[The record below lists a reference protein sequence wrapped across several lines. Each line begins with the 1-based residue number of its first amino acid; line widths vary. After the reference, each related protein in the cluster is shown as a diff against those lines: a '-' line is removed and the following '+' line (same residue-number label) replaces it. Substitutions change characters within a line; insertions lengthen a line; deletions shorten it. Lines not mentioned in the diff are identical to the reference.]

1 MGNKR
6 KREKHILWKVHENTQ
21 VKKIESVILP
31 LLLGVLIM
39 TLWETQILHKIL
51 NTDTFTLP
59 LPDRILMIMA
69 DNAGKILTNAEST
82 VAVACIG
89 LAAGSIL
96 GYGIAVL
103 AALFRKWGAAGLG
116 IVAAFNA
123 IPIVALAPVMT
134 NWTKDVSSDA
144 SLRSMV
150 SKILVVTIVSIAN
163 MSFNA
168 FRGLTEVKP
177 FAEDLM
183 ASYAATKGE
192 TLLRLRIPNSVPYIF
207 TALRVAVPSSVI
219 SALVSE
225 YFAEYITGVGR
236 QIRENI
242 VLAQYSSAW
251 AYIVAACLIG
261 IVMYGILMIVEGIV
275 LKKHARA

>member
-1 MGNKR
+1 MILKR
-6 KREKHILWKVHENTQ
+6 KREKNVLVRVHENPRVQTAETFIFP
-21 VKKIESVILP
+21 VLF
-31 LLLGVLIM
+31 GVLVLI
-39 TLWETQILHKIL
+39 LWQNQILHKIL

-59 LPDRILMIMA
+59 LPGRILTIMS
-69 DNAGKILTNAEST
+69 DNADKIMTNVWAT
-82 VAVACIG
+82 VAVAVIG
-89 LAAGSIL
+89 LAAGSVF
-96 GYGIAVL
+96 GYAIAIF

-144 SLRSMV
+144 ELRSMAA
-150 SKILVVTIVSIAN
+150 KILVVTIVSIAN

-168 FRGLTEVKP
+168 FRGLTELKS
-177 FAEDLM
+177 FSEDLM
-183 ASYAATKGE
+183 SSYAASKKD
-192 TLLRLRIPNSVPYIF
+192 TLIKLRIPNSVPYIF

-225 YFAEYITGVGR
+225 YFAEYIEGVGR

-242 VLAQYSSAW
+242 VLAQYASAW
-251 AYIVAACLIG
+251 AYIAAACLIG
-261 IVMYGILMIVEGIV
+261 IIMYCLLMIVEGIV
-275 LKKHARA
+275 LKKHVRA